1 MVNIQ
6 LERLILNGVR
16 KPGFSIMY
24 SISQLYNQLKIW
36 LIQDSSR
43 IADFDAIEEDY
54 AFAGMS
60 HIFDQH
66 IGSAVTCLSFARSSK
81 SVIAL
86 GSADGS
92 VSICSV
98 DQNPSVDKVLDARSG
113 PISRLEWSS
122 NNEFMVTASQTGLSG
137 KLIVWRVNS
146 GERLRQFE
154 WNKSCNSKSV
164 NFLFSVN
171 I

>member
-1 MVNIQ
+1 MREST
-6 LERLILNGVR
+6 LSPGDAEWYLTERKRILRAQYGKHPIGTAN
-16 KPGFSIMY
+16 
-24 SISQLYNQLKIW
+24 SQW
-36 LIQDSSR
+36 SQDSSR

-66 IGSAVTCLSFARSSK
+66 IGSAVTCLAFARSSK

-137 KLIVWRVNS
+137 KLIVWRVDS

-164 NFLFSVN
+164 N
-171 I
+171 